1 MNLNSVKTEITVDG
15 KSCDFNKVTLKQS
28 LIGHHTF
35 EIEVSYR
42 YKEKS
47 VWAITVEDIF
57 KDTLNKPVFIKMT
70 HIENGE
76 TNEFEGVV
84 TDIDAVGFNGD
95 VGTIILRG
103 GSPTILLD
111 RDPSIDSFIDYNLY
125 SIVAETIENTGV
137 KVNLENKPH
146 SDLHIPYVA
155 RHKET
160 SYAFLSRVC
169 AAYGEWF
176 YYDGKKLVI
185 GKPAD
190 QNAIKVKFDVELY
203 EVRSTAKLRNLN
215 TRYYDYNS
223 SRNNHFEEESGT
235 IHRPNFPMFAVKKV
249 SEPIY
254 PTQSVLP
261 TDRAIIDEGDMTRAV
276 RTKHSR
282 KYVSAS
288 QFTACS
294 NTCAIRVGEI
304 AIVTLPK
311 MKDVFFTDLGAFLV
325 TEIEHIVEN
334 NNNHYKNTFTGIVG
348 ATETLPDDHIVMP
361 VALPEPAIVVDNNDP
376 KKQGRV
382 KVRYFW
388 QDSIDKSASTN
399 WIRVQTPDAGKSDN
413 VPTNRG
419 MWFIPEKDD
428 QVMIGF
434 EKGDPS
440 RPYVMGSLFHRDT
453 THGIAADNDIKSIT
467 TRSGAIIEFNDKE
480 GSIKLFSA
488 KGNSMVFLDGKGNV
502 SISTPKTFTV
512 SASDINLNAGNSI
525 NLSAKPNEKSKG
537 EGTFNLVAEKS
548 VSLSSETDSV
558 TVTAAETLSIE
569 SQNADVAIKAGAD
582 MSINATDITVSGS
595 GSVKVSSSD
604 TNIM

>member
-1 MNLNSVKTEITVDG
+1 
-15 KSCDFNKVTLKQS
+15 
-28 LIGHHTF
+28 
-35 EIEVSYR
+35 
-42 YKEKS
+42 
-47 VWAITVEDIF
+47 
-57 KDTLNKPVFIKMT
+57 
-70 HIENGE
+70 
-76 TNEFEGVV
+76 
-84 TDIDAVGFNGD
+84 
-95 VGTIILRG
+95 
-103 GSPTILLD
+103 
-111 RDPSIDSFIDYNLY
+111 
-125 SIVAETIENTGV
+125 
-137 KVNLENKPH
+137 
-146 SDLHIPYVA
+146 
-155 RHKET
+155 
-160 SYAFLSRVC
+160 
-169 AAYGEWF
+169 
-176 YYDGKKLVI
+176 
-185 GKPAD
+185 
-190 QNAIKVKFDVELY
+190 
-203 EVRSTAKLRNLN
+203 
-215 TRYYDYNS
+215 
-223 SRNNHFEEESGT
+223 
-235 IHRPNFPMFAVKKV
+235 MFAVKKV

-440 RPYVMGSLFHRDT
+440 RPYVMGSLFHRDNT
-453 THGIAADNDIKSIT
+453 RGIAEQNNIRSIITPKGSTISFDDGVPSISIFT
-467 TRSGAIIEFNDKE
+467 T
-480 GSIKLFSA
+480 
-488 KGNSMVFLDGKGNV
+488 KGNRVM
-502 SISTPKTFTV
+502 I
-512 SASDINLNAGNSI
+512 
-525 NLSAKPNEKSKG
+525 NEKS
-537 EGTFNLVAEKS
+537 GTITVNSENLVEVKTKDVVIDA
-548 VSLSSETDSV
+548 TD
-558 TVTAAETLSIE
+558 
-569 SQNADVAIKAGAD
+569 N
-582 MSINATDITVSGS
+582 MSINVGKNFDMTVGGDSVVSIRGGHILSVAKNVSATISG
-595 GSVKVSSSD
+595 D
-604 TNIM
+604 TNITVEQDMKLKTKETLKVSTKDTSFEASGKMRIASKKKMSIQSSDIVDVAKG